1 MGIAE
6 DRRRR
11 DESWDAEHVRRLRR
25 HAGLSQRE
33 LAEAL
38 NARQQTIS
46 EWERGAYEPR
56 GTAARLLTRVAED
69 VEFPFQAS
77 DAREAGEP
85 SQLDEPDKP
94 NKPDKQGESEES
106 FEPSHE
112 RADGEHD

>member
-33 LAEAL
+33 LAEEL

-69 VEFPFQAS
+69 VEFPF
-77 DAREAGEP
+77 EAGEP

-94 NKPDKQGESEES
+94 GKPGKQRESEES
-106 FEPSHE
+106 SEPSNE
-112 RADGEHD
+112 RVDGEHD

>member
-11 DESWDAEHVRRLRR
+11 DDSWDAEHVRRLRR

-69 VEFPFQAS
+69 VEFPF
-77 DAREAGEP
+77 EAGEA
-85 SQLDEPDKP
+85 SELDQPDQPDKP
-94 NKPDKQGESEES
+94 NKQPESEVS
-106 FEPSHE
+106 PDPSNE
-112 RADGEHD
+112 CADGEHD

>member
-33 LAEAL
+33 LAEEL

-69 VEFPFQAS
+69 VEFPFEAG
-77 DAREAGEP
+77 EAGEP
-85 SQLDEPDKP
+85 SEFDEPDKP
-94 NKPDKQGESEES
+94 DKPNKQRELEES
-106 FEPSHE
+106 SAPSNE
-112 RADGEHD
+112 RVDGEHD